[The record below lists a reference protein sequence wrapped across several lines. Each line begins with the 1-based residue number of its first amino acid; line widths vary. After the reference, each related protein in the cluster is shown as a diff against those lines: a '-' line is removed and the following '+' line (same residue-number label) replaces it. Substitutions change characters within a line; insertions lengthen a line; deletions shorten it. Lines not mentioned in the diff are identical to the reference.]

1 MRFFYFSPKQAGI
14 LLPLLLSIP
23 LHILAGDPPLCCIG
37 SCPDDDEGNEAS
49 TLDGATADKS
59 PGIGV
64 EFEAQAIR
72 FASKGEN
79 CAKSDVDLSKG
90 KLIDQRQGS
99 ENPPHWMLT
108 ADTTLSEDLLLDAEY
123 ILSGVEIK
131 IGSGDAAKAAD
142 AVGKDI
148 VG

>member
-1 MRFFYFSPKQAGI
+1 MRFSELSPKQAGV

-23 LHILAGDPPLCCIG
+23 LHVLAGNSPLCCIG
-37 SCPDDDEGNEAS
+37 SCPDDDEGNMAL
-49 TLDGATADKS
+49 TLDGGTADKS

-64 EFEAQAIR
+64 EFEAGTVT
-72 FASKGEN
+72 FKSKGD
-79 CAKSDVDLSKG
+79 CAKSDIDLSKG
-90 KLIDQRQGS
+90 KLVDRRQGT
-99 ENPPHWMLT
+99 ENPPHWNLT
-108 ADTTLSEDLLLDAEY
+108 ADTTLSDDGLLTAEY
-123 ILSGVEIK
+123 ILSGVQIK

>member
-1 MRFFYFSPKQAGI
+1 MRFSELSPKQAVT
-14 LLPLLLSIP
+14 LLALLLSIP
-23 LHILAGDPPLCCIG
+23 LHVLAGDPPLCCIG
-37 SCPDDDEGNEAS
+37 SCPDDDGGNSAL

-64 EFEAQAIR
+64 EFEAGRVTFQ
-72 FASKGEN
+72 SKGD
-79 CAKSDVDLSKG
+79 CAKSDIDLSKG
-90 KLIDQRQGS
+90 KLVDQRQGS

-108 ADTTLSEDLLLDAEY
+108 ADTTLSIDGLLTAEY

>member
-1 MRFFYFSPKQAGI
+1 MRFSELLPKQAGI

-23 LHILAGDPPLCCIG
+23 LHVLAGDPPLCCIG
-37 SCPDDDEGNEAS
+37 SCPDDDEGNMAM

-64 EFEAQAIR
+64 EFESGSVI
-72 FASKGEN
+72 FKSKGD
-79 CAKSDVDLSKG
+79 CAKSDIDLSKG
-90 KLIDQRQGS
+90 KLVDQRQGS
-99 ENPPHWMLT
+99 EDPPHWMLT
-108 ADTTLSEDLLLDAEY
+108 ADTTLSGDYLLTAEY

-131 IGSGDAAKAAD
+131 IGSGDAGKAAD